1 MTSEKEYK
9 EFMSDMAKAVASSMP
24 PGSILLAAAE
34 VGEATW
40 CLYKEKDPEVRSQAK
55 FQLLMGIISFIP
67 GIGGGFRLAL
77 KSLIKKP
84 DFYGPIIF
92 DLSIAIIEETNKR
105 WNYNY
110 PLNPEG
116 YLRKLIDAPYIR
128 KYLNEIRIKYVAQLR
143 QYKAARW
150 VGLPETV
157 DSVLGGLS
165 NQLEDIIRNVL
176 APAVLAAI
184 NRALHRKN
192 SARPSNVTTKKTNTT
207 TSTNTKKTN
216 TTNKGS
222 SKPTVT
228 RSRGNLIARIRS
240 KFPNITSAIGGVG
253 EHIAD
258 YYCLEHLDWG
268 KDQWDGHDKAQQ
280 GTWKKLPSA
289 SNLGKLNNNK
299 KLKRNSTINNET
311 GIDGFWRAK
320 LSTNRGKKYA
330 VVEAKATTEVAR
342 ATNKYVASR
351 LGVLAGKYKGK
362 PIIQMDHYWIGQ
374 RIITEIRNLS
384 DDIKRDFSKIEKLDQ
399 YKRLYTRHIII
410 VSLPV
415 DPGLSHINALLNG
428 NQSALTHSNHGKGG
442 FVIHKFGE
450 PTIKDIISEKH
461 QSLEN
466 KKGTN
471 KQKKPNKK

>member
-1 MTSEKEYK
+1 
-9 EFMSDMAKAVASSMP
+9 MSDMAKAVASSMP

-207 TSTNTKKTN
+207 
-216 TTNKGS
+216 NKGS

-258 YYCLEHLDWG
+258 YYCLENLDWG

-299 KLKRNSTINNET
+299 KLKRNSTINNER

-330 VVEAKATTEVAR
+330 VVEAKATTGVGINS
-342 ATNKYVASR
+342 TNFIASK
-351 LGVLAGKYKGK
+351 LNVLSGKYKNE
-362 PIIQMDHYWIGQ
+362 PIVQMDHYWISM
-374 RIITEIRNLS
+374 RIRQLLVS
-384 DDIKRDFSKIEKLDQ
+384 LDDGTKYDFGRIMRIDDYHKI
-399 YKRLYTRHIII
+399 YTRHIII
-410 VSLPV
+410 VSLLV
-415 DPGLSHINALLNG
+415 NPGLEHIEALLNNG
-428 NQSALTHSNHGKGG
+428 SNSGADHSKHSG
-442 FVIHKFGE
+442 FLIHKYGE
-450 PTIKDIISEKH
+450 KNINLIISEKKL
-461 QSLEN
+461 SLEN
-466 KKGTN
+466 KNNTN
-471 KQKKPNKK
+471 KKRKNK

>member
-1 MTSEKEYK
+1 
-9 EFMSDMAKAVASSMP
+9 MSDMAKAVASSMP

-116 YLRKLIDAPYIR
+116 YLRKLIDASYIR

-143 QYKAARW
+143 QYKTARW

-165 NQLEDIIRNVL
+165 NQLEDIIKNVL

-258 YYCLEHLDWG
+258 YYCLENLDWG

-289 SNLGKLNNNK
+289 SNLGKLNNNR
-299 KLKRNSTINNET
+299 KLKRNSTINNER

-330 VVEAKATTEVAR
+330 VVEAKATTGVGINS
-342 ATNKYVASR
+342 TNFIASK
-351 LGVLAGKYKGK
+351 LNVLSGKYKNE
-362 PIIQMDHYWIGQ
+362 PIVQMDHYWISM
-374 RIITEIRNLS
+374 RIRQLLVS
-384 DDIKRDFSKIEKLDQ
+384 LDDGTKYDFGRIMRIDDYHKI
-399 YKRLYTRHIII
+399 YTRHIII
-410 VSLPV
+410 VSLLV
-415 DPGLSHINALLNG
+415 NPGLEHIEALLNNG
-428 NQSALTHSNHGKGG
+428 SNSGADHSKHSG
-442 FVIHKFGE
+442 FLIHKYGE
-450 PTIKDIISEKH
+450 KNINLIISEKKR
-461 QSLEN
+461 SLEN
-466 KKGTN
+466 KNNTN
-471 KQKKPNKK
+471 KKRKNK

>member
-40 CLYKEKDPEVRSQAK
+40 CLYKEKDPKVRSQAK

-116 YLRKLIDAPYIR
+116 YLRKLIDASYIR

-143 QYKAARW
+143 QYKTARW

-165 NQLEDIIRNVL
+165 NQLEDIIKNVL

-258 YYCLEHLDWG
+258 YYCLENLDWG

-289 SNLGKLNNNK
+289 SNLGKLNNNR
-299 KLKRNSTINNET
+299 KLKRNSTINNER

-330 VVEAKATTEVAR
+330 VVEAKATTGVGINS
-342 ATNKYVASR
+342 TNFIASK
-351 LGVLAGKYKGK
+351 LNVLSGKYKNE
-362 PIIQMDHYWIGQ
+362 PIVQMDHYWISM
-374 RIITEIRNLS
+374 RIRQLLVS
-384 DDIKRDFSKIEKLDQ
+384 LDDGTKYDFGRIMRIDDYHKI
-399 YKRLYTRHIII
+399 YTRHIII
-410 VSLPV
+410 VSLLV
-415 DPGLSHINALLNG
+415 NPGLEHIEALLNNG
-428 NQSALTHSNHGKGG
+428 SNSGADHSKHSG
-442 FVIHKFGE
+442 FLIHKYGE
-450 PTIKDIISEKH
+450 KNINLIISEKKR
-461 QSLEN
+461 SLEN
-466 KKGTN
+466 KNNTN
-471 KQKKPNKK
+471 KKRKNK

>member
-1 MTSEKEYK
+1 
-9 EFMSDMAKAVASSMP
+9 MSDMAKAVASSMP

-40 CLYKEKDPEVRSQAK
+40 CLYKEKDPKVRSQAK

-116 YLRKLIDAPYIR
+116 YLRKLIDASYIR

-143 QYKAARW
+143 QYKTARW

-165 NQLEDIIRNVL
+165 NQLEDIIKNVL

-192 SARPSNVTTKKTNTT
+192 SARPSNVTTKKTNTTTSTNTKKTNTT

-258 YYCLEHLDWG
+258 YYCLENLDWG

-289 SNLGKLNNNK
+289 SNLGKLNNNR
-299 KLKRNSTINNET
+299 KLKRNSTINNER

-330 VVEAKATTEVAR
+330 VVEAKATTGVGINS
-342 ATNKYVASR
+342 TNFIASK
-351 LGVLAGKYKGK
+351 LNVLSGKYKNE
-362 PIIQMDHYWIGQ
+362 PIVQMDHYWISM
-374 RIITEIRNLS
+374 RIRQLLVS
-384 DDIKRDFSKIEKLDQ
+384 LDDGTKYDFGRIMRIDDYHKI
-399 YKRLYTRHIII
+399 YTRHIII
-410 VSLPV
+410 VSLLV
-415 DPGLSHINALLNG
+415 NPGLEHIEALLNNG
-428 NQSALTHSNHGKGG
+428 SNSGADHSKHSG
-442 FVIHKFGE
+442 FLIHKYGE
-450 PTIKDIISEKH
+450 KNINLIISEKKR
-461 QSLEN
+461 SLEN
-466 KKGTN
+466 KNNTN
-471 KQKKPNKK
+471 KKRKNK

>member
-1 MTSEKEYK
+1 
-9 EFMSDMAKAVASSMP
+9 MSDLAKTVAVSMP
-24 PGSILLAAAE
+24 PASIAVAVAD

-40 CLYKEKDPEVRSQAK
+40 HLYKEKDPKVRSQAK

-92 DLSIAIIEETNKR
+92 DLGIAIIEEANKR
-105 WNYNY
+105 WKYNL

-116 YLRKLIDAPYIR
+116 YLLSLINVSNIR
-128 KYLNEIRIKYVAQLR
+128 EYLNKIRIKYVAQLR
-143 QYKAARW
+143 EYKAARW

-157 DSVLGGLS
+157 DSFLGELS

-184 NRALHRKN
+184 NRARHRKN

-228 RSRGNLIARIRS
+228 RSRGNLRARIRS

-280 GTWKKLPSA
+280 GKWKKLPSA
-289 SNLGKLNNNK
+289 SNLGKLNDNR
-299 KLKRNSTINNET
+299 KLKYNGPIGNDR

-320 LSTNRGKKYA
+320 LSTNQGKKYA
-330 VVEAKATTEVAR
+330 VVEAKATTGLGINS
-342 ATNKYVASR
+342 TKYVASK
-351 LGVLAGKYKGK
+351 LNVLSGKYKNE
-362 PIIQMDHYWIGQ
+362 PIVQMDHYWISM
-374 RIITEIRNLS
+374 RIKKLLVVL
-384 DDIKRDFSKIEKLDQ
+384 DDGTRYDFGCIKRIDDYHKI
-399 YKRLYTRHIII
+399 YTRHIII
-410 VSLPV
+410 VSLLV
-415 DPGLSHINALLNG
+415 NPGLKHIEALLNG
-428 NQSALTHSNHGKGG
+428 SNSGADHSGADHPNHSGIL
-442 FVIHKFGE
+442 IHKYGE
-450 PTIKDIISEKH
+450 KTINLIISEKKL
-461 QSLEN
+461 SLKNKNNTNTN
-466 KKGTN
+466 KK
-471 KQKKPNKK
+471 KKK